1 MVEQM
6 SPYLATK
13 NGCATIKKILM
24 KDFFLF
30 NFLSAEQLK
39 KFFNKSLSEY
49 DKLIFKDKVFFK
61 FEDYIIF

>member
-13 NGCATIKKILM
+13 NGCAIIKKILM